1 MYGLAID
8 RHYPFHSHTRSY
20 DTSQGAS
27 QGVPQTSIAS
37 QNDCLFE
44 LTYKLYGMFMSK
56 LLQPCDLS
64 SQVLPRV
71 YLNLFFACVVLI
83 RGSIPHPLRR
93 TTRSLA
99 VVVIE
104 HER

>member
-1 MYGLAID
+1 MYGLAVD

-44 LTYKLYGMFMSK
+44 LTYKLYDMFMSK

-64 SQVLPRV
+64 LQVLPRV
-71 YLNLFFACVVLI
+71 LLKSVLCVRSTHSWKHPSPFAPYHKILG
-83 RGSIPHPLRR
+83 GSCHR
-93 TTRSLA
+93 T
-99 VVVIE
+99 
-104 HER
+104 